1 MAWTAPCKWGDRM
14 AIPLEGEGWT
24 ASMDDARALVD
35 AVHQRLQVTH
45 PMDDYFLNLL
55 GTARLA
61 GRVAADLSHMRGRVV
76 VLGAYKIRQPH
87 VAALHHVASSGNGTL
102 ARLAQGTCELGKA
115 RLCDTRDALTPEVR
129 GGPWCWG
136 SEGAGHW
143 EALAQEHRAWE
154 HFGATPRNLCEETA
168 EARQTLAA
176 MEARHGG
183 CDPTAWK
190 WGPGTPCVDVHAADE
205 AMGKYRSLRAKVAAY
220 APLCERGEASE
231 RHRSRSPRR

>member
-1 MAWTAPCKWGDRM
+1 M

-87 VAALHHVASSGNGTL
+87 VAALHHVARAAMARWRAWHRGPVSL
-102 ARLAQGTCELGKA
+102 ARRGCA
-115 RLCDTRDALTPEVR
+115 TR
-129 GGPWCWG
+129 
-136 SEGAGHW
+136 
-143 EALAQEHRAWE
+143 
-154 HFGATPRNLCEETA
+154 ET
-168 EARQTLAA
+168 R
-176 MEARHGG
+176 
-183 CDPTAWK
+183 
-190 WGPGTPCVDVHAADE
+190 
-205 AMGKYRSLRAKVAAY
+205 
-220 APLCERGEASE
+220 
-231 RHRSRSPRR
+231 